1 MIVVALLVEYV
12 QRILLEMEIRRRAGN
27 WQKLF
32 YGKNLPLY
40 SVQLY
45 TVATESICTLYSF
58 VVGDT

>member
-32 YGKNLPLY
+32 YGKKSTAIRRAIVYSDYRKYLY
-40 SVQLY
+40 AV
-45 TVATESICTLYSF
+45 F
-58 VVGDT
+58 VCSR